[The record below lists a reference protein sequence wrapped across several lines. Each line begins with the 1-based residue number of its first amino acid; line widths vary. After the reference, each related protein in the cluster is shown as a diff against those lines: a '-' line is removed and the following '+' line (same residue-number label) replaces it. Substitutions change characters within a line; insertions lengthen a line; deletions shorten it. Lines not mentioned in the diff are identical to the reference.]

1 MSTDAAFWNRIA
13 TRYAQQPVDD
23 PAAFDRKI
31 ALTRARMK
39 PGDVVLDIG
48 CGTGSLALRL
58 AESGAQVHGLD
69 YSAAMVDIARGKAAA
84 QGAQNVTFHLGAF
97 DETFTALAP
106 GTLDGVYAGSLL
118 HLVPD
123 RDAVLRRAFGLLK
136 PGGFFVS
143 STVCLGESW
152 VPLSPV
158 LRVMRW
164 LGRAPAVWCLSRAA
178 LVREIAEAGF
188 VDVTEPDVGAAPK
201 IAFVMAGRP

>member
-1 MSTDAAFWNRIA
+1 MHADVAFWNNIA
-13 TRYAQQPVDD
+13 TRYARQPVED
-23 PAAFDRKI
+23 PAAFERKI
-31 ALTRARMK
+31 ALTLAQMK

-48 CGTGSLALRL
+48 CGTGSLVLRL
-58 AESGAQVHGLD
+58 AERGAHLHGLD
-69 YSAAMVDIARGKAAA
+69 YSAAMIEIARAKAAT
-84 QGAQNVTFHLGAF
+84 QGVKNVTFHLGAF
-97 DETFTALAP
+97 DETFTAFAP

-123 RDAVLRRAFGLLK
+123 RIAVLRKAFGLLK

-152 VPLSPV
+152 VPLTPV

-164 LGRAPAVWCLSRAA
+164 LGRAPAVWPLARAA

-188 VDVTEPDVGAAPK
+188 VDVAEPDVGASPK
-201 IAFVMAGRP
+201 IAFVMAARP

>member
-1 MSTDAAFWNRIA
+1 MHADIAFWNHIA
-13 TRYAQQPVDD
+13 ARYVQQPVED
-23 PAAFDRKI
+23 PAAFERKI

-39 PGDVVLDIG
+39 PADVVLDIG

-58 AESGAQVHGLD
+58 AESGAQLHGLD
-69 YSAAMVDIARGKAAA
+69 YSAAMVDIARRKAAA
-84 QGAQNVTFHLGAF
+84 QGAENVTFHLGSF

-123 RDAVLRRAFGLLK
+123 RAAVLRRAFGLLK
-136 PGGFFVS
+136 PGGFFAS

-158 LRVMRW
+158 LRAMRW
-164 LGRAPAVWCLSRAA
+164 LGKAPAVWCFSRAA

-188 VDVTEPDVGAAPK
+188 VDVTDADVGAAPK
-201 IAFVMAGRP
+201 IAFVMAVRP

>member
-1 MSTDAAFWNRIA
+1 MHADVAFWNNIA
-13 TRYAQQPVDD
+13 TRYARQPVED
-23 PAAFDRKI
+23 PAAFERKI
-31 ALTRARMK
+31 ALTHARMK

-58 AESGAQVHGLD
+58 AERGAHVHGLD
-69 YSAAMVDIARGKAAA
+69 YSAAMVDIARAKARA
-84 QGAQNVTFHLGAF
+84 QGLENVTFHLGAF
-97 DETFTALAP
+97 DETFTAFAP

-123 RDAVLRRAFGLLK
+123 RIALRRKAFGLLK

-152 VPLSPV
+152 VPLTPV

-164 LGRAPAVWCLSRAA
+164 LGKAPAVWTLSRAT
-178 LVREIAEAGF
+178 LLRDIAEAGF
-188 VDVTEPDVGAAPK
+188 VDITEPDVGASPK
-201 IAFVMAGRP
+201 IAFVMAARP